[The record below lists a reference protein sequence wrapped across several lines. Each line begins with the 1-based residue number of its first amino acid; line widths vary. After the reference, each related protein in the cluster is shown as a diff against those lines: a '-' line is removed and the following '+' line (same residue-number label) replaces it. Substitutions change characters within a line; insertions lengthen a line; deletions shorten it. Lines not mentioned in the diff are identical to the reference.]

1 MTLGII
7 ITAVILLIGL
17 TCFVAAFS
25 FMVKPSE
32 VKLAFF
38 RPLAVATTFA
48 SIVGVVTGL
57 AMTLSTIAWELQ
69 GGEKTVASAQF
80 LGGLS
85 EALVPSIV
93 GFALLA
99 LAWLAVA
106 LGMRR
111 HI

>member
-7 ITAVILLIGL
+7 ITAVILLLGL
-17 TCFVAAFS
+17 ACLAVAFS
-25 FMVKPSE
+25 FMIKPSE

-38 RPLAVATTFA
+38 RPLSVATTFA
-48 SIVGVVTGL
+48 SITGVVTGL
-57 AMTLSTIAWELQ
+57 AMTLSRIAWELE
-69 GGEKTVASAQF
+69 GGEKTVGSAQF

-85 EALVPSIV
+85 EALVPSII

-99 LAWLAVA
+99 VAWVALA